1 MVVVVVAVV
10 VVVVVTKSEAAKAA
24 AKAVSSM
31 SFPTPAQ
38 KKKKLAANEK
48 TQAPPQNKKTKPTK
62 KGRML
67 CFFAKYFCTEVLG
80 MVQLGA
86 LIRPSGLNKTTWK
99 RHQPRS
105 GQIGTMMPS
114 GKGNVLENGTD
125 LNDALFLDDPL
136 WASLEPPG
144 GWSSRPFSSASATA
158 ASTATRAGSIRL

>member
-1 MVVVVVAVV
+1 MAWWWCWWWPQNLKQRRQPRRQPVPCH
-10 VVVVVTKSEAAKAA
+10 S
-24 AKAVSSM
+24 
-31 SFPTPAQ
+31 PPLR
-38 KKKKLAANEK
+38 KKKRSSPPMNKLK
-48 TQAPPQNKKTKPTK
+48 PPPQNKKTKPTK

-67 CFFAKYFCTEVLG
+67 CFFARYFCTEVLG
-80 MVQLGA
+80 MVQRGA